1 MRSVNRPDAELFSA
15 GSPAASWRKSSRC
28 SHGDCVEVGAR
39 PSATVAV
46 RDTSHRGTGPCLIFT
61 PTAWR
66 SFIADVKHKPVH

>member
-1 MRSVNRPDAELFSA
+1 MRSVNRPNAELFSA
-15 GSPAASWRKSSRC
+15 GSLTAGWRKSTRC

-39 PSATVAV
+39 PLATVAV
-46 RDTSHRGTGPCLIFT
+46 RDTKHRGTGPSLIFT